1 MQNPVAL
8 RRHGEPQPDVA
19 LVEGLP
25 SGRLP
30 GPAEIAPIV
39 EVADTSLAYDRER
52 KLPLYAEAGIPEVWI
67 VNLADNVVEVYAE
80 PTSGNYGTVS
90 RTRGGERLASPTVPK
105 LGLDPAGILP
115 PEG

>member
-67 VNLADNVVEVYAE
+67 VNLADNVV
-80 PTSGNYGTVS
+80 
-90 RTRGGERLASPTVPK
+90 GGVRRAY
-105 LGLDPAGILP
+105 LGELRDGFANARR
-115 PEG
+115 